1 MIRKGTDVTWNWSN
15 GQGSGTV
22 EETFHR
28 SVSRTL
34 KGTEVTRNGSDDDP
48 ALLIRQKDGDHVLKL
63 RSEVD
68 RA

>member
-1 MIRKGTDVTWNWSN
+1 MIRRGTGVTWNWGN

-28 SVSRTL
+28 SVSRAL